1 MKKYIYKLVVLLLII
16 CPFRVLA
23 EDITFNKET
32 VTLEKCIDGDTATFK
47 DSSGN
52 SYKTRFLAID
62 TPETVHPTKGE
73 QPYGKEASNYTCNTL
88 TSASSIQ
95 LETDPNS
102 DIKDRYGRL
111 LAWVYVD
118 GKLLQES
125 LVEQGLAKVAYL
137 YGNYKYTEQ
146 LKVVES
152 NAKTSKLGVWS
163 ITDDTSEA
171 VETNVNKTSSKKKTK
186 KKNFI
191 EKLFDDLLAKI
202 YDYLDDLFDNIAS
215 WVEDML

>member
-1 MKKYIYKLVVLLLII
+1 MKKYICKLVVLLLII
-16 CPFRVLA
+16 CPFTVLA

-95 LETDPNS
+95 LETDSNS

-137 YGNYKYTEQ
+137 YGDYKYTEQ

>member
-1 MKKYIYKLVVLLLII
+1 MKKYIYKLVVLLLVI

-32 VTLEKCIDGDTATFK
+32 VTLGKCIDGDTATFK

-88 TSASSIQ
+88 TSASIIQ

-137 YGNYKYTEQ
+137 YGDYKYTEQ

-152 NAKTSKLGVWS
+152 NAKNSKLGVWS
-163 ITDDTSEA
+163 ITDDTSD
-171 VETNVNKTSSKKKTK
+171 VVKTNVNKTSSKKKTK